1 MTTYET
7 LQNAV
12 NTALNVLNAE
22 KAKLNAL
29 RNDSQYLQYKATLN
43 TLLFAQKVAAENYIR
58 VQEGKIDQQILVVQ
72 NAEQNFTNAQNAL
85 TSYEQ
90 NSPIGAAIVS
100 SKNAE
105 AANKRTITVVFVVVV
120 VAIVIAGV
128 VWYIRKKKKN
138 G

>member
-12 NTALNVLNAE
+12 NAALNTLNAE
-22 KAKLNAL
+22 KAKLNGL
-29 RNDSQYLQYKATLN
+29 RNDPQYLQYKATLP

-58 VQEGKIDQQILVVQ
+58 VQEGKIDQQILAVQ
-72 NAEQNFTNAQNAL
+72 NAEQNFANAQNAL
-85 TSYEQ
+85 TSYEK

-105 AANKRTITVVFVVVV
+105 AANKKTVTIVIAIVV
-120 VAIVIAGV
+120 VAIVVAGV
-128 VWYIRKKKKN
+128 VWFIRKKKKN